1 MNYCRVPT
9 FVIMI
14 QKLLEKQLSHDYGS
28 GSRLIQAII
37 NKALNLQRQK
47 PDDAMTIFAALSLC
61 AAKHLE
67 PRLTS
72 FYRFCLYNKR
82 YLLIRTKVIRAV
94 DDFDVD
100 QGKVKQCLCSYS
112 AKVLK
117 REIFRIRKIQESNER
132 DGSAIYGLFSRNG
145 SSRYGRSSVSVSQEE
160 HSTPY
165 NSPCSNDCSQKVGE
179 SDDDDYYEESPRH
192 HTVESYFGSHE
203 SMMEELTGSR
213 YGCWDN
219 SP

>member
-1 MNYCRVPT
+1 
-9 FVIMI
+9 MI

-37 NKALNLQRQK
+37 NKALNLQRQNL
-47 PDDAMTIFAALSLC
+47 DDAMTIFAALSLC

-72 FYRFCLYNKR
+72 FYRFCIYNKR
-82 YLLIRTKVIRAV
+82 YLLLRTKVVRAV
-94 DDFDVD
+94 EDLDID

-117 REIFRIRKIQESNER
+117 REKFRIRKIQESNER
-132 DGSAIYGLFSRNG
+132 DGSAIYGLFTRNG
-145 SSRYGRSSVSVSQEE
+145 SSSNGRSSLSISSKE
-160 HSTPY
+160 HSTPW
-165 NSPCSNDCSQKVGE
+165 NSPCSDDCSQEIGE
-179 SDDDDYYEESPRH
+179 SDLEDCCEESPEH
-192 HTVESYFGSHE
+192 HTVESYFGSHA
-203 SMMEELTGSR
+203 SMMEELTGSQ

>member
-1 MNYCRVPT
+1 MVQR
-9 FVIMI
+9 
-14 QKLLEKQLSHDYGS
+14 LLEKQLSHDYGS

-61 AAKHLE
+61 AAKHME

-72 FYRFCLYNKR
+72 FYRFCLYHKR
-82 YLLIRTKVIRAV
+82 YLLIRTKVVRAV
-94 DDFDVD
+94 DSLDID

-117 REIFRIRKIQESNER
+117 RETFRIRKIQESNER
-132 DGSAIYGLFSRNG
+132 DGSAIYGLLSRNG
-145 SSRYGRSSVSVSQEE
+145 SSRHGRGSVSVSEKE
-160 HSTPY
+160 HTTPY
-165 NSPCSNDCSQKVGE
+165 NSPRSDDCSQEVE
-179 SDDDDYYEESPRH
+179 SDDDYYYEESPKH
-192 HTVESYFGSHE
+192 HTVESYFGSHA
-203 SMMEELTGSR
+203 SMMEELTGSQ